1 MPMKKRKLLSI
12 VATLT
17 GVALVSCDR
26 NVDDVVN
33 NQDTEIEQESKHSF
47 DVSIPAAG
55 MENVELSQICIG
67 LDPQGC
73 YVVSIE
79 ADCDWVTII
88 DNPNELTE
96 NEMPH
101 ITVGPNNTGE
111 TRSVYIAI
119 ESTYSSSVYHA
130 DEHRLIQE
138 SL

>member
-1 MPMKKRKLLSI
+1 MKKIKLLSI
-12 VATLT
+12 VATLI

-26 NVDDVVN
+26 NVDDVVD
-33 NQDTEIEQESKHSF
+33 NQDTEIEQEPKHSS
-47 DVSIPAAG
+47 VVYLPAAG

-96 NEMPH
+96 NEMPY
-101 ITVGPNNTGE
+101 ITVEPNNTGE
-111 TRSVYIAI
+111 TRSVFIAI

>member
-26 NVDDVVN
+26 NVDDVVD